1 VIAIVIFAGIL
12 AIAAIGLVIKCCF
25 CSQPNKP
32 MKLTKDDITG
42 PNNRLQNN
50 FKNYAMDSKGVSAKD
65 CTADSP
71 DIIKSQMYG
80 QYNFSASVPGAQV
93 PAGYDQSSSNS
104 HNGGSV
110 NSQDSLWNVKHP
122 MPTVD
127 PGMTGFVTASGYYP
141 DAAGGMP
148 NPGYP
153 YNGSIAQQGYP
164 GQYGDQVDGG
174 YPGQYDA
181 QTGFN
186 TGFNGQPQPQQ
197 YNGGNQQQQY
207 NYEEY
212 AHYPHP
218 EEYMNERNRG
228 YLTNNGDQYSMPNK
242 QRNRLESDYSAYG
255 DISGSGLGHD
265 PSYTGHD
272 ISA

>member
-1 VIAIVIFAGIL
+1 
-12 AIAAIGLVIKCCF
+12 
-25 CSQPNKP
+25 
-32 MKLTKDDITG
+32 
-42 PNNRLQNN
+42 
-50 FKNYAMDSKGVSAKD
+50 
-65 CTADSP
+65 
-71 DIIKSQMYG
+71 
-80 QYNFSASVPGAQV
+80 
-93 PAGYDQSSSNS
+93 
-104 HNGGSV
+104 
-110 NSQDSLWNVKHP
+110 

-153 YNGSIAQQGYP
+153 YNSSIAQQGYP

-218 EEYMNERNRG
+218 EVNLDR
-228 YLTNNGDQYSMPNK
+228 
-242 QRNRLESDYSAYG
+242 
-255 DISGSGLGHD
+255 
-265 PSYTGHD
+265 
-272 ISA
+272 